1 MPKPVPGAR
10 AAASNPTRRAARPAV
25 PARAA
30 LALLLGLGL
39 GATAR
44 AQEPAAEP
52 PVADDTIPALVL
64 GMDDAPDD
72 FAYQTYDAIEGTLA
86 FEVAVLPPLVLP
98 TIGSAE
104 LRDVAP
110 DPKTLPIAPITARR
124 PGDLGPIRTVRVSLS
139 ESPTTLAALDDR
151 QSLQWRIAGL
161 PSPTAAPVNTVAPV
175 RPTAVNPQEF
185 SLGAGWEAQ
194 DRIRAPL
201 LDAIAWQA
209 QADLGSGA
217 SPDRGTSGVRRS
229 LRLTAGWDRPDDV
242 SFNISQGVQLGG
254 GSAYQH
260 YATGVRA
267 SLFETPQD
275 TRFTGFV
282 ELSGEHLAL
291 NNLAENYGATVNAGG
306 TWRATPSAQIDFSL
320 SRGLAPTAE
329 MQSNVGLSV
338 KF

>member
-1 MPKPVPGAR
+1 MPKPAPAVR
-10 AAASNPTRRAARPAV
+10 AASTSTRQAPRVAG

-30 LALLLGLGL
+30 LVAMLGLGL
-39 GATAR
+39 GAAAF
-44 AQEPAAEP
+44 AQEPADEP
-52 PVADDTIPALVL
+52 PVAEVTLPALVL
-64 GMDDAPDD
+64 GEDDRPDD
-72 FAYQTYDAIEGTLA
+72 FAYQTYDAIEGTLG

-98 TIGSAE
+98 TLGSAE
-104 LRDVAP
+104 LRDVGP

-124 PGDLGPIRTVRVSLS
+124 PGDTSTIRTVRVSLS
-139 ESPTTLAALDDR
+139 DSPITLAALDDR

-161 PSPTAAPVNTVAPV
+161 PSAAAAPVNTVAPV
-175 RPTAVNPQEF
+175 RPTAVNPQGF
-185 SLGAGWEAQ
+185 TLGAGWEAE

-209 QADLGSGA
+209 QADLGAGA
-217 SPDRGTSGVRRS
+217 APDRGASVVRRS
-229 LRLTAGWDRPDDV
+229 LRLTAGWDRPDDF

-267 SLFETPQD
+267 SLFEVPEA
-275 TRFTGFV
+275 TRFSGFV

-291 NNLAENYGATVNAGG
+291 NNLADNFGATVNAGG
-306 TWRATPSAQIDFSL
+306 TWRATPSAQVDFSL

>member
-1 MPKPVPGAR
+1 MPKPVPATR
-10 AAASNPTRRAARPAV
+10 AASTSTRRAPRPAAS
-25 PARAA
+25 ARAA
-30 LALLLGLGL
+30 LAALLGLAL
-39 GATAR
+39 GTAAL

-52 PVADDTIPALVL
+52 PAPEDTVPTLVL
-64 GMDDAPDD
+64 GEDDAPDD
-72 FAYQTYDAIEGTLA
+72 FAYQTYDAIEGTLG

-98 TIGSAE
+98 GIGSAE

-124 PGDLGPIRTVRVSLS
+124 PGDASTIRTVHVSLS
-139 ESPTTLAALDDR
+139 ESPTTLASLDDR

-175 RPTAVNPQEF
+175 RPTPVNPQGF

-209 QADLGSGA
+209 QANLGAGA
-217 SPDRGTSGVRRS
+217 APDRGTSVVRRS

-267 SLFETPQD
+267 SLFEAPQD
-275 TRFTGFV
+275 MRFSGFV

-291 NNLAENYGATVNAGG
+291 NNLADNYGATVNAGG